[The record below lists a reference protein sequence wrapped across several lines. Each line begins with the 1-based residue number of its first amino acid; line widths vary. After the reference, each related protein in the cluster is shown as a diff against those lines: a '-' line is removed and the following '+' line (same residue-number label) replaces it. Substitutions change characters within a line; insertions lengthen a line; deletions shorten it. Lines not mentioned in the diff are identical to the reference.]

1 MSGIERHGRSV
12 PCEETGNLAFA
23 LLAAQTIVLVAG
35 TALLGQLMVGMFN
48 WRARQQNIVYKTFEL
63 VASPFVK
70 LVRLVTPK
78 IVLDQHIPIA
88 AFMVLFIAYFW
99 LGFEHRAS
107 CRADIA
113 QKSCEK
119 WAEAWSAGAGKQ

>member
-1 MSGIERHGRSV
+1 MARSLV
-12 PCEETGNLAFA
+12 PFEETGNLAFA

-35 TALLGQLMVGMFN
+35 TSLLGQLVVGMFN

-70 LVRLVTPK
+70 LIRLITPK
-78 IVLDQHIPIA
+78 VVLDQHIPIA
-88 AFMVLFIAYFW
+88 AFMVLLIAYFW

-119 WAEAWSAGAGKQ
+119 WAEAWSSEGSKQ

>member
-1 MSGIERHGRSV
+1 V
-12 PCEETGNLAFA
+12 PFEETGNLAFA

-35 TALLGQLMVGMFN
+35 TALLGQAVVGIFN
-48 WRARQQNIVYKTFEL
+48 WRARQQNIVYKLFEL

-78 IVLDQHIPIA
+78 VVLDQHIPIA

-113 QKSCEK
+113 QTSCEK
-119 WAEAWSAGAGKQ
+119 WVEAWSAGGSKQ